1 MQFAFL
7 GISYQNTE
15 LEVREKAA
23 FTDQKMMDFF
33 HEAEQSGV
41 RQCMILSTCN
51 RSEVFYFWKEEE
63 QKGQMIQ
70 IYKKMFPEAEL
81 EAYIRQNQGE
91 EAVFYLFRV
100 AAGLESMVAG
110 EDQILG
116 QVKHALEFSRMMGA
130 CGKEL
135 DKVVRDA
142 VTCAKKIKSKL
153 KISEKPL
160 SVGYIGI
167 QRLNEACPIKGKKVL
182 VIGSGNTAALALKYL
197 REYKAG
203 EIFVCSRTY
212 AHAGKL
218 QEQIKDLRIVPYQER
233 YQVMR
238 ECDIVVSATSAPHL
252 VVRRSE
258 FRPEKPVVF
267 LDFAAPRDIDP
278 DYETCPAAVL
288 IHLDTLREISRHN
301 QEERMRLLKDSEQWI
316 AEAGNETMHWLQVSR
331 MDPTIRSLQERCREI
346 AEDSYAYL
354 SRKMDLSGRE
364 KRLLQKVLNA
374 SLQRLI
380 KEPVQHLKHLENQK
394 EQDAYKE
401 IVHQLFQFEA
411 KEKDL

>member
-116 QVKHALEFSRMMGA
+116 QVKHALEFSRMMGV

-346 AEDSYAYL
+346 AEDSYTYL

-364 KRLLQKVLNA
+364 KQLLQKVLNA

-380 KEPVQHLKHLENQK
+380 KEPVQHLKHLEDQK

>member
-33 HEAEQSGV
+33 HEAEQAGV

-142 VTCAKKIKSKL
+142 VTCAKKIKSEL

-346 AEDSYAYL
+346 AEDSYTYL

-380 KEPVQHLKHLENQK
+380 KEPVQHLKHLEDQK

>member
-23 FTDQKMMDFF
+23 FTDQKMMVFF
-33 HEAEQSGV
+33 HEAEQAGV
-41 RQCMILSTCN
+41 RQCLILSTCN

-70 IYKKMFPEAEL
+70 IYKNMFPEAEL

-142 VTCAKKIKSKL
+142 VTCAKKIKSEL

-346 AEDSYAYL
+346 AEDSYTYL

-364 KRLLQKVLNA
+364 KQLLQKVLNA

-380 KEPVQHLKHLENQK
+380 KEPVQHLKHLEDQK

>member
-33 HEAEQSGV
+33 HEAEQAGV

-70 IYKKMFPEAEL
+70 IYKNMFPEAEL

-142 VTCAKKIKSKL
+142 VTCAKKIKSEL

-346 AEDSYAYL
+346 AEDSYTYL

-380 KEPVQHLKHLENQK
+380 KEPVQHLKHLEDQK

>member
-41 RQCMILSTCN
+41 RQCIILSTCN

-258 FRPEKPVVF
+258 FWPEKPVAF
-267 LDFAAPRDIDP
+267 LDLAAPRDIDP
-278 DYETCPAAVL
+278 VYDTCPDAVL

-380 KEPVQHLKHLENQK
+380 KEPVQHLKHLEDQK

>member
-33 HEAEQSGV
+33 HEAEQAGV

-346 AEDSYAYL
+346 AEDSYTYL

-364 KRLLQKVLNA
+364 KQLLQKVLNA

-380 KEPVQHLKHLENQK
+380 KEPVQHLKHLEDQK

>member
-380 KEPVQHLKHLENQK
+380 KEPVQHLKHLEDQK

>member
-1 MQFAFL
+1 MQFGFL

-33 HEAEQSGV
+33 HAAEKAGIQ
-41 RQCMILSTCN
+41 QCMILSTCN
-51 RSEVFYFWKEEE
+51 RSEVFYFWKKEE
-63 QKGQMIQ
+63 QKQQMLQ
-70 IYKKMFPEAEL
+70 IYKNMFPEIQL
-81 EAYIRQNQGE
+81 QTYICQNQGK

-142 VTCAKKIKSKL
+142 VTCAKKIKSEL

-167 QRLNEACPIKGKKVL
+167 QKLNEACPIEGKRIL
-182 VIGSGNTAALALKYL
+182 VIGSGNTAALVLKYL

-203 EIFVCSRTY
+203 DIFICSRTY

-218 QEQIKDLRIVPYQER
+218 QKQMTDLTVVPYQKR
-233 YQVMR
+233 YQVMGQ
-238 ECDIVVSATSAPHL
+238 CDIVVSATSAPHL
-252 VVRRSE
+252 VVRSGD
-258 FRPEKPVVF
+258 FCPMKPMVF
-267 LDFAAPRDIDP
+267 LDLAAPRDIDP
-278 DYETCPAAVL
+278 VYDTYPDTVL
-288 IHLDTLREISRHN
+288 IHLDTLKEISERN
-301 QEERMRLLKDSEQWI
+301 QEERMCLLKDSEQWI
-316 AEAGNETMHWLQVSR
+316 AEAGNETMHWLQISR
-331 MDPTIRSLQERCREI
+331 MDPTIQSLQERCREI
-346 AEDSYAYL
+346 AEDSYGYL
-354 SRKMDLSGRE
+354 SRKIDLNERQ

-380 KEPVQHLKHLENQK
+380 KEPIQQLKHLEDQK
-394 EQDAYKE
+394 EQEAYKK

>member
-23 FTDQKMMDFF
+23 FTDQKMTDFF

-380 KEPVQHLKHLENQK
+380 KEPVQHLKHLEDQK

>member
-142 VTCAKKIKSKL
+142 VTCAKKIKSEL

-346 AEDSYAYL
+346 AEDSYTYL

-364 KRLLQKVLNA
+364 KQLLQKVLNA

-380 KEPVQHLKHLENQK
+380 KEPVQHLKHLEDQK

>member
-238 ECDIVVSATSAPHL
+238 ECDIVVSAISAPHL

-380 KEPVQHLKHLENQK
+380 KEPVQHLKHLEDQK

>member
-33 HEAEQSGV
+33 HEAEQAGV
-41 RQCMILSTCN
+41 RQCLILSTCN

-70 IYKKMFPEAEL
+70 IYKNMFPEAEL

-142 VTCAKKIKSKL
+142 VTCAKKIKSEL

-346 AEDSYAYL
+346 AEDSYTYL

-364 KRLLQKVLNA
+364 KQLLQKVLNA

-380 KEPVQHLKHLENQK
+380 KEPVQHLKHLEDQK

>member
-33 HEAEQSGV
+33 HEAEQAGV
-41 RQCMILSTCN
+41 RQCLILSTCN

-142 VTCAKKIKSKL
+142 VTCAKKIKSEL

-346 AEDSYAYL
+346 AEDSYTYL

-380 KEPVQHLKHLENQK
+380 KEPVQHLKHLEDQK

>member
-33 HEAEQSGV
+33 HEAEQAGV
-41 RQCMILSTCN
+41 RQCLILSTCN

-70 IYKKMFPEAEL
+70 IYKNMFPEAEL

-142 VTCAKKIKSKL
+142 VTCAKKIKSEL

-182 VIGSGNTAALALKYL
+182 VIGSGNTVALALKYL

-346 AEDSYAYL
+346 AEDSYTYL

-364 KRLLQKVLNA
+364 KQLLQKVLNA

-380 KEPVQHLKHLENQK
+380 KEPVQHLKHLEDQK

>member
-33 HEAEQSGV
+33 HEAEQAGV
-41 RQCMILSTCN
+41 RQCLILSTCN

-70 IYKKMFPEAEL
+70 IYKNMFPEAEL

-142 VTCAKKIKSKL
+142 VTCAKKIKSEL

-380 KEPVQHLKHLENQK
+380 KEPVQHLKHLEDQK

>member
-33 HEAEQSGV
+33 HEAEQAGV

-346 AEDSYAYL
+346 AEDSYTYL

-380 KEPVQHLKHLENQK
+380 KEPVQHLKHLEDQK

-401 IVHQLFQFEA
+401 IVHRLFQFEA

>member
-346 AEDSYAYL
+346 AEDSYTYL

-364 KRLLQKVLNA
+364 KQLLQKVLNA

-380 KEPVQHLKHLENQK
+380 KEPVQHLKHLEDQK

>member
-15 LEVREKAA
+15 LEIREKAA

-346 AEDSYAYL
+346 AEDSYTYL

-380 KEPVQHLKHLENQK
+380 KEPVQHLKHLEDQK
-394 EQDAYKE
+394 EQDVYKE

>member
-1 MQFAFL
+1 
-7 GISYQNTE
+7 
-15 LEVREKAA
+15 
-23 FTDQKMMDFF
+23 
-33 HEAEQSGV
+33 
-41 RQCMILSTCN
+41 MILSTCN

-380 KEPVQHLKHLENQK
+380 KEPVQHLKHLEDQK

>member
-380 KEPVQHLKHLENQK
+380 KEPVQHLKHLEDQK
-394 EQDAYKE
+394 EQDTYKE

>member
-346 AEDSYAYL
+346 AEDSYTYL

-380 KEPVQHLKHLENQK
+380 KEPVQHLKHLEDQK

>member
-258 FRPEKPVVF
+258 FWPEKPVAF
-267 LDFAAPRDIDP
+267 LDLAAPRDIDP
-278 DYETCPAAVL
+278 VYDTCPDAVL

-380 KEPVQHLKHLENQK
+380 KEPVQHLKHLEDQK

>member
-23 FTDQKMMDFF
+23 FTDQKKMDFF
-33 HEAEQSGV
+33 HEAEQAGI

-51 RSEVFYFWKEEE
+51 RSEVFYFWKEEK
-63 QKGQMIQ
+63 QKKQILK
-70 IYKKMFPEAEL
+70 IYKSMFPEVEL
-81 EAYIRQNQGE
+81 EDYIRQDQGK
-91 EAVFYLFRV
+91 EAVLYLFRM

-116 QVKHALEFSRMMGA
+116 QVKHAQEFSRMMGA

-142 VTCAKKIKSKL
+142 VTCAKKIKSEL
-153 KISEKPL
+153 KISERPL

-167 QRLNEACPIKGKKVL
+167 QKLNEACPFDGKKVL

-218 QEQIKDLRIVPYQER
+218 QEQMKDLAVVPYQER
-233 YQVMR
+233 YQIMR
-238 ECDIVVSATSAPHL
+238 ECGIVVSATSAPHL
-252 VVRRSE
+252 VVKSSE
-258 FRPEKPVVF
+258 FWPEKPVAF
-267 LDFAAPRDIDP
+267 LDLAAPRDIDP
-278 DYETCPAAVL
+278 VYDTCPDAVL

-316 AEAGNETMHWLQVSR
+316 AEAGNETMHWLQISR
-331 MDPTIRSLQERCREI
+331 MDPTICSLQERCREI
-346 AEDSYAYL
+346 AQDSYEYL
-354 SRKMDLSGRE
+354 SRKMDLSDRE

-380 KEPVQHLKHLENQK
+380 KEPVQQLKHLENQK
-394 EQDAYKE
+394 EQDAYRK

-411 KEKDL
+411 EEKNV

>member
-33 HEAEQSGV
+33 HEAEQAGV

-346 AEDSYAYL
+346 AEDSYTYL

-380 KEPVQHLKHLENQK
+380 KEPVQHLKHLEDQK

>member
-33 HEAEQSGV
+33 HEAEQAGV
-41 RQCMILSTCN
+41 RQCLILSTCN

-364 KRLLQKVLNA
+364 KQLLQKVLNA

-380 KEPVQHLKHLENQK
+380 KEPVQHLKHLEDQK

>member
-70 IYKKMFPEAEL
+70 IYKNMFPEAEL

-142 VTCAKKIKSKL
+142 VTCAKKIKSEL

-380 KEPVQHLKHLENQK
+380 KEPVQHLKHLEDQK

>member
-331 MDPTIRSLQERCREI
+331 MDPTIRSLQERCRKI

-380 KEPVQHLKHLENQK
+380 KEPVQHLKHLEDQK